1 MSMVGGEMK
10 QLVRGRVLQTLLGLG
25 AYGVAGLFL
34 ILGGC
39 AAGDSGGGPTP
50 PTPQASVTLIVAKAG
65 NGAGTLTSTPAGVN
79 CGAVCT
85 LTVSSGTV
93 VTLNGSPAPN
103 NTLTDWGGTCTA
115 GSATCAVTVTANQT
129 VTVTFNTSTATPIV
143 TATTAGTGGGS
154 MTCSTNGGPAG
165 PCGTFSWGDQISI
178 TANPNGSS
186 FFAGWSGGCSGSA
199 SPCTIPQ
206 LTADTVVTATFTIL
220 PTNPQLSVTKNG
232 TGSGTVISNLMGIN
246 CGGICSST
254 FAGGAVVRLTATP
267 IAGSTFAGWTGGG
280 CSGTGTCDV
289 TMNAN
294 AAVTATF
301 NIAPVNPSLVVTTS
315 GTGTGA
321 VTCNGAPCNSSYP
334 SGTSLTIVATPAAT
348 SLFGGWGGA
357 CSGFGATS
365 TCTVTLNADS
375 TVSAAFQLPTL
386 SVVLAGTGTVT
397 SNPAGINCGATC
409 SASFSKGTSVTLTAT
424 GTGFGGWSGEGCSGT
439 GTCVIPLNQ
448 NATVSATFGVIS
460 TSARYHFFTMVG
472 GGPLMAVDPAA
483 PTAIPV
489 TVASVVSQT
498 IPLYSNTWDAGART
512 FINIQPRFQVYT
524 SNGKLWR
531 VNILKSSGVPGSPTN
546 PPVQISS
553 ESAATTVCQLKVV
566 DDGTSPNTRRV
577 FYELAG
583 ADGICLN
590 LGTGGDADNI
600 TKFVSLSD
608 GSAVAPTVL
617 PTGLTLSIDRQVVY
631 DLSTGIAT
639 HLFLIDAANSN
650 TLKIMNLS
658 TQIVTSI
665 QANIPGIALAAQD
678 TSDRVFLQTVN
689 SNGTSTVYIYT
700 ISLNTLVQLVSG
712 VSFGGGESQDGTN
725 FFASDRSAGIIYRIP
740 FTATAA
746 GQVTQLLNLGV
757 ALDNFVATTN
767 RIYVTVPVLN
777 GVRIISGLKSGGA
790 FREDVPAAIGRIT
803 PQALGGLFYYTR
815 STMSSTLPLTV
826 TSSTTVVLNENGT
839 VVSTFA
845 NAGDAGVTLSVG
857 SEKVLLSTYVGG
869 VLNGGTMTAV
879 DAATGAV
886 AATIGTVPSTVPS
899 LGTLLFIGA
908 VDSASLGIGFPLA
921 GATGSWQVFFL
932 DSAIPNSLVQVP
944 VGPGNWFMAQ

>member
-424 GTGFGGWSGEGCSGT
+424 GANFSGWSDVGCPGT
-439 GTCVIPLNQ
+439 GACTVILNQ
-448 NATVSATFGVIS
+448 NKAITATFGGIPPAPVRLGAAFGYTLAAHADGRVFSIGTGMTGGSGTTLPGTAANVITGLSGISSVLAPDNGVQPNFAIAADGSVRGWGWGILGGSMTGRFGDTVNTPILVPAFGQAMELSLCNGLGVPIVYARHSDGTVSYTPATSQVAGDATRTMTTQAVPALSSVVSMSDHCSSLPYRTVVVKADGTVWTLTPSVTVVPGPSPFITTSTYTVAVAQVSGLPSITQVSCGINGDFCLARAADGTVWAWGGNTNGQLGDNTLIGRTIPIQVPGLAFIATVKAGSAESYAIS
-460 TSARYHFFTMVG
+460 TSGTVYSWG
-472 GGPLMAVDPAA
+472 GA
-483 PTAIPV
+483 
-489 TVASVVSQT
+489 VASTIGILGRTTTNMKIPGVV
-498 IPLYSNTWDAGART
+498 PLTGPATALAASGTHAA
-512 FINIQPRFQVYT
+512 VLL
-524 SNGKLWR
+524 SNG
-531 VNILKSSGVPGSPTN
+531 
-546 PPVQISS
+546 
-553 ESAATTVCQLKVV
+553 TVWSWGANSFGEFG
-566 DDGTSPNTRRV
+566 DGTS
-577 FYELAG
+577 
-583 ADGICLN
+583 
-590 LGTGGDADNI
+590 GT
-600 TKFVSLSD
+600 
-608 GSAVAPTVL
+608 
-617 PTGLTLSIDRQVVY
+617 
-631 DLSTGIAT
+631 
-639 HLFLIDAANSN
+639 
-650 TLKIMNLS
+650 
-658 TQIVTSI
+658 
-665 QANIPGIALAAQD
+665 
-678 TSDRVFLQTVN
+678 
-689 SNGTSTVYIYT
+689 TSTTPVQAVGF
-700 ISLNTLVQLVSG
+700 SLN
-712 VSFGGGESQDGTN
+712 
-725 FFASDRSAGIIYRIP
+725 
-740 FTATAA
+740 
-746 GQVTQLLNLGV
+746 
-757 ALDNFVATTN
+757 
-767 RIYVTVPVLN
+767 
-777 GVRIISGLKSGGA
+777 
-790 FREDVPAAIGRIT
+790 
-803 PQALGGLFYYTR
+803 
-815 STMSSTLPLTV
+815 
-826 TSSTTVVLNENGT
+826 
-839 VVSTFA
+839 
-845 NAGDAGVTLSVG
+845 
-857 SEKVLLSTYVGG
+857 
-869 VLNGGTMTAV
+869 
-879 DAATGAV
+879 
-886 AATIGTVPSTVPS
+886 
-899 LGTLLFIGA
+899 
-908 VDSASLGIGFPLA
+908 
-921 GATGSWQVFFL
+921 
-932 DSAIPNSLVQVP
+932 
-944 VGPGNWFMAQ
+944 